1 MAEGGRVLDVAGV
14 SKRFAA
20 TEVLSDVSS
29 QVGKG
34 ETVCVLGPSGSGKS
48 TLLRCINWLERPDVG
63 QIHLNGGPVG
73 VTSGGVVMNDR
84 RLSRIRTRIG
94 MVFQHFALW
103 PHLTVLQNLMEAP
116 VQVQRRPKPEI
127 RDEALPFL
135 PTAGLS
141 DTRDPSPPPF
151 PAAHNPP
158 LAVAPYSHAVDAGT
172 FLFVPGQLAT
182 DPDDDALPIPPG
194 IEAQTHKVMDNLARV
209 LKGCGLSFAN
219 VVQVRI
225 FLTDFNADYA
235 KMNDIYATYFA
246 ADRRPARTTVG
257 VTALAR
263 GGLVEIDMIAMR
275 P

>member
-1 MAEGGRVLDVAGV
+1 MQ
-14 SKRFAA
+14 
-20 TEVLSDVSS
+20 TIY
-29 QVGKG
+29 
-34 ETVCVLGPSGSGKS
+34 
-48 TLLRCINWLERPDVG
+48 LLLPD
-63 QIHLNGGPVG
+63 
-73 VTSGGVVMNDR
+73 
-84 RLSRIRTRIG
+84 
-94 MVFQHFALW
+94 A
-103 PHLTVLQNLMEAP
+103 
-116 VQVQRRPKPEI
+116 PKP
-127 RDEALPFL
+127 
-135 PTAGLS
+135 
-141 DTRDPSPPPF
+141 
-151 PAAHNPP
+151 
-158 LAVAPYSHAVDAGT
+158 VAPYSHAVEAGP
-172 FLFVPGQLAT
+172 FLFVTGQLAT

-263 GGLVEIDMIAMR
+263 GGVVEIDMIAMR

>member
-1 MAEGGRVLDVAGV
+1 MQ
-14 SKRFAA
+14 
-20 TEVLSDVSS
+20 TIYH
-29 QVGKG
+29 
-34 ETVCVLGPSGSGKS
+34 
-48 TLLRCINWLERPDVG
+48 LLPD
-63 QIHLNGGPVG
+63 
-73 VTSGGVVMNDR
+73 
-84 RLSRIRTRIG
+84 
-94 MVFQHFALW
+94 A
-103 PHLTVLQNLMEAP
+103 
-116 VQVQRRPKPEI
+116 PKP
-127 RDEALPFL
+127 
-135 PTAGLS
+135 
-141 DTRDPSPPPF
+141 
-151 PAAHNPP
+151 
-158 LAVAPYSHAVDAGT
+158 VAPYSHAVEAGP
-172 FLFVPGQLAT
+172 FLFVTGQLAT

-263 GGLVEIDMIAMR
+263 GGVVEIDMIAMR